1 MDQYVNDN
9 TKPSTSAIRA
19 GNGFLGDGVSHRT
32 KRLFA
37 VHGVVTA
44 AAAVIFFGSPPALAD
59 PVDMARQHYSKV
71 TRDGWNLDISIQ
83 GERIN
88 SVPNLAAAVNS
99 REAFV
104 TFSATATATGGSV
117 PITDSVFVAGYQL
130 GCQTDVSSGLQIG
143 GVGSIRAAGINRS
156 TPHQPGHRSFG
167 ERRSGGRHQRIRPD
181 YPATRCAIVDLPMS
195 NMALNNQGTAML
207 DVDNIHIKAEAT
219 DATQIIDRVRGMQTA
234 HVPAHLSA

>member
-1 MDQYVNDN
+1 VAFSTSLRADRAGASRGPTCRTDNPIPHRDGPIPPSMDQHVNDN

-19 GNGFLGDGVSHRT
+19 GNGFFGDGVSHRT

-59 PVDMARQHYSKV
+59 PVDVAPQHYSKV
-71 TRDGWNLDISIQ
+71 IRDGWNLDILIQ

-104 TFSATATATGGSV
+104 TVSATATATGGLV
-117 PITDSVFVAGYQL
+117 PITDSVFVVGYQL

-143 GVGSIRAAGINRS
+143 GVGSIAPLASIGAPLANPVTGASANVGVGVGIS
-156 TPHQPGHRSFG
+156 GFVQTILQPG
-167 ERRSGGRHQRIRPD
+167 
-181 YPATRCAIVDLPMS
+181 V
-195 NMALNNQGTAML
+195 
-207 DVDNIHIKAEAT
+207 
-219 DATQIIDRVRGMQTA
+219 
-234 HVPAHLSA
+234 